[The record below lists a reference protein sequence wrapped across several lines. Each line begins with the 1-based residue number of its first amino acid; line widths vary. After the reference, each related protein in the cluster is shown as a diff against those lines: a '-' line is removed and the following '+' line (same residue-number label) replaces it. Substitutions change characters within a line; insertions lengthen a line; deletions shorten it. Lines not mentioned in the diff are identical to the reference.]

1 MKTISSFKFIL
12 LFIIIPSCLLCQD
25 DWTFKLRSKVELSK
39 WQLNSKAYRQ
49 PTSLEGALVELVGTS
64 GPIAATKTDKD
75 GNFDMSIPSGGNYTV
90 TITADGYNTKM
101 FSLNVGTTPVKGN
114 GINNVPWL
122 SMTGFIGSKAIKGV
136 GDLGLSSPVVK
147 AESKKISFNGLDL
160 PVYMNDADYRVIQK
174 FCTCNKLGDIALQE
188 KNYALAKTY
197 YEMAMMI
204 KEGEEYPKEQLKK
217 ASEGLKMQDL
227 EERAARNKNRPK
239 AKTAAS
245 TIQVRSTNNSAPVK
259 NTVSSTP
266 KSGSGGGRRALPTL
280 GGKK

>member
-1 MKTISSFKFIL
+1 MVSEFFSKFIF
-12 LFIIIPSCLLCQD
+12 LFIIFPFCLIAQD
-25 DWTFKLRSKVELSK
+25 DWSFKLKSKVEVSK
-39 WQLNSKAYRQ
+39 WTLNSRAYKQ
-49 PTSLEGALVELVGTS
+49 PTFLDGALVELVGTS
-64 GPIAATKTDKD
+64 GPIAATKSDKD
-75 GNFDMSIPSGGNYTV
+75 GNFEMSIPSGGNYTI
-90 TITADGYNTKM
+90 TISADGYNTKL

-136 GDLGLSSPVVK
+136 GDLGLNYPMVK
-147 AESKKISFNGLDL
+147 AESKKINFNGLDL

-217 ASEGLKMQDL
+217 AGEGLKMQDL
-227 EERAARNKNRPK
+227 EERNARSKAKARSKTTASTIK
-239 AKTAAS
+239 AKT
-245 TIQVRSTNNSAPVK
+245 IVSAPVK
-259 NTVSSTP
+259 NTVSSP
-266 KSGSGGGRRALPTL
+266 KSVSGGGRRALPTL